1 MKNKIL
7 VTGGNGML
15 GKSLK
20 KYFPKATYL
29 NGRKDLDFTSN
40 NTDILVNSLGQFDY
54 IIHCAAITDLN
65 YCEIYPQQAYDIHV
79 KAVKLLQKKTNKLIY
94 ISTNPIQSK
103 KVYYITKKMGEEI
116 TLKREN
122 DLVIRTN
129 IIGDGGLVK
138 WALDNL
144 KKGKKIKGFS
154 NVIFNPIHV
163 DQLSKFIFK
172 NIEKYK
178 GVLNLASLNHISKYN
193 FLKFLASK
201 YKIDSNLIQ
210 PIKVNGD
217 TDLTIPFENQYFKF
231 NLMDGLKKIQL

>member
-1 MKNKIL
+1 M
-7 VTGGNGML
+7 T
-15 GKSLK
+15 
-20 KYFPKATYL
+20 
-29 NGRKDLDFTSN
+29 
-40 NTDILVNSLGQFDY
+40 
-54 IIHCAAITDLN
+54 
-65 YCEIYPQQAYDIHV
+65 
-79 KAVKLLQKKTNKLIY
+79 
-94 ISTNPIQSK
+94 
-103 KVYYITKKMGEEI
+103 
-116 TLKREN
+116 
-122 DLVIRTN
+122 
-129 IIGDGGLVK
+129 
-138 WALDNL
+138 
-144 KKGKKIKGFS
+144 
-154 NVIFNPIHV
+154 FNPIHV

>member
-7 VTGGNGML
+7 ITGGNGML

-20 KYFPKATYL
+20 KYFPNATFL
-29 NGRKDLDFTSN
+29 NGKKDLDFTSDKI
-40 NTDILVNSLGQFDY
+40 DILINSFGQFDY
-54 IIHCAAITDLN
+54 VIHCAAITDLN
-65 YCEIYPQQAYDIHV
+65 YCEIHPKQAYDIHV
-79 KAVKLLQKKTNKLIY
+79 KAVKLLQKKSNKLIY

-103 KVYYITKKMGEEI
+103 KVYYKTKKMGEES
-116 TLKREN
+116 TLEREN

-144 KKGKKIKGFS
+144 KRGKKINGFS

-163 DQLSKFIFK
+163 DQLSEFISK

-178 GVLNLASLNHISKYN
+178 GVLNLASFDHISKYN
-193 FLKFLASK
+193 FLKSIATK
-201 YKIDSNLIQ
+201 YKIEELIQ

-217 TDLTIPFENQYFKF
+217 TFDFL
-231 NLMDGLKKIQL
+231 LKINI

>member
-7 VTGGNGML
+7 ITGGNGML

-20 KYFPKATYL
+20 KYFPNATFL
-29 NGRKDLDFTSN
+29 NGKKDLDFTSN
-40 NTDILVNSLGQFDY
+40 KIDILINSFGQFDY
-54 IIHCAAITDLN
+54 VIHCAAITDLN
-65 YCEIYPQQAYDIHV
+65 YCEIHPKQAYDIHV
-79 KAVKLLQKKTNKLIY
+79 KAVKLLQKKSNKLIY

-103 KVYYITKKMGEEI
+103 KVYYKTKKMGEES
-116 TLKREN
+116 TLEREN

-144 KKGKKIKGFS
+144 KRGKKINGFS

-163 DQLSKFIFK
+163 DQLSEFISK

-178 GVLNLASLNHISKYN
+178 GVLNLASFDHISKYN
-193 FLKFLASK
+193 FLKSIATK

-210 PIKVNGD
+210 PIKVIGD
-217 TDLTIPFENQYFKF
+217 TDLTIPFENQYLKF
-231 NLMDGLKKIQL
+231 NLMDGIKKIQL